1 MKDILFKDYNKYANF
16 YDIFNK
22 YRSYEL
28 ESKFILDTIKNR
40 KEILDIGCGT
50 GKHMNILENLGYMVE
65 GVDISPNMIK
75 VAKTRVKGNIYN
87 QNVLDLKLEEKY
99 KAIIVM
105 KSVLNHLNSY
115 VQFEIALK
123 NMLNV
128 LEKNGIIIIDL
139 DNKKINGTYEDKVD
153 DNKRIITSKYDKKER
168 IQYRKYS
175 FFIGA
180 KEFEFEHKYFI
191 YDSKKLEEIL
201 DKFNIRY
208 VFLTN
213 YSRQLFSERQNRLHI
228 IIRKL

>member
-1 MKDILFKDYNKYANF
+1 MKDLLFKDYNKYANF

-40 KEILDIGCGT
+40 KRVLDIGCGT
-50 GKHMNILENLGYMVE
+50 GKHMNVLENLGYIVN

-87 QNVLDLKLEEKY
+87 KNVLNLKLDEKY
-99 KAIIVM
+99 NAIILM

-115 VQFEIALK
+115 DEFEKSIK
-123 NMLNV
+123 NILSH
-128 LEKNGIIIIDL
+128 LEKNGIAIIDL
-139 DNKKINGTYEDKVD
+139 DNKKLNNIYEDKVD
-153 DNKRIITSKYDKKER
+153 DNKRLIISKYDKESR

-191 YDSKKLEEIL
+191 YDSRKLEEIL
-201 DKFNIRY
+201 NQFNIKY